1 LHFKGLNQ
9 SFNGRTHMNGFERP
23 KHRQAT
29 NQFWQTLAV
38 SLTLVAVS
46 GPLYATEVVRC
57 ESYLAGDVSTAKNRP
72 NRKKVDTTK
81 LDPVIENILT
91 SLKKSVIGQPR
102 AAEAY
107 ARILGRA
114 KKGIQRRGTAGAIL
128 VYGPTGVGKTKAV
141 EDLARAIGGNLL
153 GLEGGNFMTAGSV
166 SSLTGAAPMYAGHGT
181 TEPMITQA
189 KIDAA
194 RGTVIPV
201 TIILINELDKAHPD
215 FLDWWLKVLDDGT
228 NTVWS
233 PKAEG
238 EKADGAGTENID
250 FRKVIVIATTNGGA
264 EVVRNESARLVQSI
278 QQQRPGLLYQA
289 EGVSD
294 LVDQVPENPEFK
306 DAVSS
311 SLLHTFKRPEFIGR
325 WDELVPA
332 YPLLQKGY
340 LKIVQIELSRLMRQ
354 YALASSGLGL
364 KIRLSP
370 RATELLLKQMNP
382 ALGARNLSKV
392 VDKFIDG
399 PITAALGS
407 GEIVYGNA
415 VAVDVNEAHDGFDFY
430 TRERKVSI
438 LQKQTEAYEAA
449 RPKSID
455 SKPLRDSKL
464 DAPIEALG
472 HIADTQQRLSALKDF
487 VDDQAKLSEDEALK
501 IMQTIPHGVNWGY
514 EKPADYF
521 PIAIMNEKNVRQ
533 WGTPRFAQMDL
544 EIVMKIL
551 SKVSGPRHPD
561 LANELSKATLAV
573 MGQSLAIKNVPN
585 EFVHDVYY
593 TIGVLIGSGQ
603 HGTP

>member
-1 LHFKGLNQ
+1 
-9 SFNGRTHMNGFERP
+9 MNGFERP

-46 GPLYATEVVRC
+46 GPVHATEVIRC
-57 ESYLAGDVSTAKNRP
+57 ESYLASNASVAKNRP

-81 LDPVIENILT
+81 LDPIIETILT
-91 SLKKSVIGQPR
+91 NLKKSVIGQPR
-102 AAEAY
+102 ASEAY
-107 ARILGRA
+107 VRVLNRA
-114 KKGIQRRGTAGAIL
+114 KQGIRRRGTAGAIL
-128 VYGPTGVGKTKAV
+128 VYGPTGVGKTKAA
-141 EDLARAIGGNLL
+141 EDLARAIGGQLIE
-153 GLEGGNFMTAGSV
+153 LEGGNFMTAASV
-166 SSLTGAAPMYAGHGT
+166 STLTGASPMYAGHGT
-181 TEPMITQA
+181 TEPIITQA

-194 RGTVIPV
+194 QGSVVPV
-201 TIILINELDKAHPD
+201 TIVLINELDKAHPD
-215 FLDWWLKVLDDGT
+215 FLDWWLKALDSGM

-238 EKADGAGTENID
+238 DKSGGADTSEVN
-250 FRKVIVIATTNGGA
+250 FRNVIVIATTNGGA
-264 EVVRNESARLVQSI
+264 DVVRNEAARIVQNA
-278 QQQRPGLLYQA
+278 QQRQLPILEQA

-294 LVDQVPENPEFK
+294 LVDLVPENAEFK
-306 DAVSS
+306 NAVSS
-311 SLLHTFKRPEFIGR
+311 SLLHAFKRPEFLGR

-332 YPLLQKGY
+332 YPLLKKGY
-340 LKIVQIELSRLMRQ
+340 VKILQIEMSRLMKQ
-354 YALASSGLGL
+354 YGLASRGLGL

-370 RATELLLKQMNP
+370 RATEWLLEQMNP

-415 VAVDVNEAHDGFDFY
+415 VAVDLNEAHDGFDFY

-438 LQKQTEAYEAA
+438 LQKQAEAYEAA
-449 RPKSID
+449 HPKSIE
-455 SKPLRDSKL
+455 SKPPRDSKL

-472 HIADTQQRLSALKDF
+472 QIADTQQRLSALKDF
-487 VDDQAKLSEDEALK
+487 VNDQAKLSEDEAFK

-521 PIAIMNEKNVRQ
+521 PIVIMNEKNVRQ

-561 LANELSKATLAV
+561 VANELSKATLAV
-573 MGQSLAIKNVPN
+573 MGQSLAIKNVPD
-585 EFVHDVYY
+585 EFVRDVYY
-593 TIGVLIGSGQ
+593 TIGLLIGGGQ